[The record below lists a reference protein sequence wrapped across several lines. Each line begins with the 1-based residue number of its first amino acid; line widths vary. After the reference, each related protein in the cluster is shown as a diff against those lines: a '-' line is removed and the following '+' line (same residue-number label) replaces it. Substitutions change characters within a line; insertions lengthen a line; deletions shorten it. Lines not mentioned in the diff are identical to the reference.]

1 MKFQMKLSGLR
12 QQNGDFPRLT
22 SWKVLSMASMMRL
35 QKLES
40 FGHAPSLLSSAL
52 RELPKQMWLYKPS
65 PERWS
70 VHEIILHLADSEAIA
85 YMVCRRFIAEPGSSL
100 LNFDGARWAETLG
113 YFHQSTR
120 EALEL
125 VRQLRRMTYQ
135 LLLTLPEPVWERS
148 VAHPTQGPLTLRQW
162 IEIQERHIP
171 HHLDQMKQNYQ
182 SWLETNPTREIPTT
196 YRRPRASM
204 RKADSQSTS
213 MRKRSEKEFQK
224 SLV

>member
-1 MKFQMKLSGLR
+1 MKLKQR
-12 QQNGDFPRLT
+12 QAAQRQSSASN
-22 SWKVLSMASMMRL
+22 KVRKEVSMASGMRL

-40 FGHAPSLLSSAL
+40 FGHAPALLSTVL
-52 RELPKQMWLYKPS
+52 RDLPKQMWLYKPS
-65 PERWS
+65 SERWS

-85 YMVCRRFIAEPGSSL
+85 YMVCRRFIAEPGSPL

-135 LLLTLPEPVWERS
+135 LLLTLPEPVWERT
-148 VAHPTQGPLTLRQW
+148 VEHPTQGPLTLSQW

-171 HHLDQMKQNYQ
+171 HHLDQMKQNYEN
-182 SWLETNPTREIPTT
+182 WLETNPTREMPTT
-196 YRRPRASM
+196 YRRPRSSIHNP
-204 RKADSQSTS
+204 DSQITS
-213 MRKRSEKEFQK
+213 MRKRSEEEFQK
-224 SLV
+224 SSR

>member
-1 MKFQMKLSGLR
+1 
-12 QQNGDFPRLT
+12 
-22 SWKVLSMASMMRL
+22 MAGGMRL

-40 FGHAPSLLSSAL
+40 FGHAPALLSTVL
-52 RELPKQMWLYKPS
+52 RDLPKQMWLYKPS

-85 YMVCRRFIAEPGSSL
+85 YMVCRRFIAEPGSPL

-135 LLLTLPEPVWERS
+135 LLLTLPEPVWERP
-148 VAHPTQGPLTLRQW
+148 VEHPTQGPLTLSQW

-171 HHLDQMKQNYQ
+171 HHLDQMKQNYEN
-182 SWLETNPTREIPTT
+182 WMETNPAREMPTT
-196 YRRPRASM
+196 YRRPRSSI
-204 RKADSQSTS
+204 RNPDSQITST
-213 MRKRSEKEFQK
+213 RKRSEKEFQK
-224 SLV
+224 SSMKTP